1 MGIKETTV
9 AITRDKNA
17 RDKPLYVQVCEGNS
31 SLWFVIEDGRQQ
43 QHQQE
48 ESEKAK
54 IGSNE
59 AAVDDIIFR
68 RLDLPQLDYQRCPRN
83 IVVINSK
90 LYLLGGVKI
99 NYRPVPEGE
108 IQFFHPKPARE
119 CEFLDLQERRL
130 RWRCQSF
137 GKYHNYTQHMAS
149 SKDGLIYGFGPQS
162 YIMNPSSLSGGV
174 VATEP
179 LPKIIDEYGHVP
191 QPLAIS
197 NNKIYA
203 YSRGGI
209 TPNFQHYLFSY
220 DMKEKK
226 WDCLF
231 KHFWGDWATGVV
243 ISGDSY
249 LIAYGSRHPI
259 EDYREKPGVW
269 VFDINRRQWLDEPVE
284 GLDEALPVIPDWVYE
299 EVGYVH
305 VYYLPCLFQI
315 GKHRFALIWEES
327 GDESYKLHCHKFTLQ
342 APASA
347 DQPFVAQQLSNKV
360 ITLNGGNNE
369 ILGCTVGL

>member
-1 MGIKETTV
+1 MGIKETTA

-17 RDKPLYVQVCEGNS
+17 RDKPLYVQVCEGDS

-48 ESEKAK
+48 KSEKAK
-54 IGSNE
+54 IGSDE
-59 AAVDDIIFR
+59 ADVDDIIFR

-108 IQFFHPKPARE
+108 IQFFHPEPARE
-119 CEFLDLQERRL
+119 CEFLDLQDGRL
-130 RWRCQSF
+130 RWRRQSF
-137 GKYHNYTQHMAS
+137 GQYHNYTQHMAS

-179 LPKIIDEYGHVP
+179 LPKIIDEYGHIP

-269 VFDINRRQWLDEPVE
+269 VFVLV
-284 GLDEALPVIPDWVYE
+284 
-299 EVGYVH
+299 
-305 VYYLPCLFQI
+305 
-315 GKHRFALIWEES
+315 
-327 GDESYKLHCHKFTLQ
+327 
-342 APASA
+342 
-347 DQPFVAQQLSNKV
+347 
-360 ITLNGGNNE
+360 
-369 ILGCTVGL
+369 